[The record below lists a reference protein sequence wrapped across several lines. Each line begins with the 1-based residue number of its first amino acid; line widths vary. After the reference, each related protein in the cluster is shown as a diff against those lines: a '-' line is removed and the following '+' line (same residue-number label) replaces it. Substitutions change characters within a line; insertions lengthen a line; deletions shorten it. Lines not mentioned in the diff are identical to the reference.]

1 MADYLFVYGT
11 LKPELVPPEIAAA
24 FFCRRRAAFST
35 F

>member
-1 MADYLFVYGT
+1 MADYVFVYGT

-24 FFCRRRAAFST
+24 FFRRRHGACST